1 MAYVPVL
8 SNVNYED
15 TRRVSKSP
23 CCKILR
29 YQSVTILQ
37 RYEYRTRTF
46 RVQVLCCLLCL
57 SCSCSVNASVSAAP
71 SLVCPCSIV
80 KTALRLLALSPTAP
94 SSRVLRGT
102 GTPPEVKK
110 FSISVAQVEHQGPG
124 NGRRDKCL
132 SEPRKNLR
140 CHELPRATV
149 PSSRHTRE
157 LPRSPPQPRM
167 VRSTPPHPRATVSVC
182 TYISEPQRVHNQQ
195 RAPASSHS
203 SAPSKNT

>member
-37 RYEYRTRTF
+37 RYEYRTREF

-80 KTALRLLALSPTAP
+80 KTALRLLALSSTAP
-94 SSRVLRGT
+94 SSRVLRG
-102 GTPPEVKK
+102 PVLLQKS
-110 FSISVAQVEHQGPG
+110 SISAAQVELQGPG

-140 CHELPRATV
+140 CHELPRATA
-149 PSSRHTRE
+149 PSSRRSRE
-157 LPRSPPQPRM
+157 LPRSPPQPVM
-167 VRSTPPHPRATVSVC
+167 VRSTPPHPRATVGVY
-182 TYISEPQRVHNQQ
+182 TFISEPQRVHNQQ

>member
-1 MAYVPVL
+1 MPVL

-57 SCSCSVNASVSAAP
+57 SCSCSVNRSVSAAP

-102 GTPPEVKK
+102 GTPPEVQK
-110 FSISVAQVEHQGPG
+110 FSISVAKWNTKDRGTAES
-124 NGRRDKCL
+124 DKCH
-132 SEPRKNLR
+132 SEPRKNPDATSSPGPPCQAAGTLGNCR
-140 CHELPRATV
+140 EVHLNPAWCVQRPRTPGP
-149 PSSRHTRE
+149 PS
-157 LPRSPPQPRM
+157 
-167 VRSTPPHPRATVSVC
+167 A
-182 TYISEPQRVHNQQ
+182 
-195 RAPASSHS
+195 
-203 SAPSKNT
+203 

>member
-1 MAYVPVL
+1 M
-8 SNVNYED
+8 
-15 TRRVSKSP
+15 
-23 CCKILR
+23 
-29 YQSVTILQ
+29 
-37 RYEYRTRTF
+37 
-46 RVQVLCCLLCL
+46 QVLCCLLCL
-57 SCSCSVNASVSAAP
+57 SCSCSVNPSVSAAP
-71 SLVCPCSIV
+71 SLVSDSSIV
-80 KTALRLLALSPTAP
+80 KTALRLLALSATAP
-94 SSRVLRGT
+94 SSSMLRG
-102 GTPPEVKK
+102 PVLLQLQKS
-110 FSISVAQVEHQGPG
+110 SISVAQVEHQGPG